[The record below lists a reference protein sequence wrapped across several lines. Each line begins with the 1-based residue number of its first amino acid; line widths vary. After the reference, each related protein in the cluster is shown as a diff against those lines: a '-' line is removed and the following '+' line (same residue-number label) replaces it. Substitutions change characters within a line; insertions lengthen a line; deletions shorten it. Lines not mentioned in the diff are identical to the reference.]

1 MNGRYLLDTNIV
13 IALFAQ
19 EELIQE
25 RLRQASEVFLSS
37 IVLGELYYGAER
49 SIRVDENIQRINE
62 FASTMV
68 VIGCNQET
76 ARQYGQI
83 KNVLRAKGRPIPEN
97 DIWIAAQAQQQQ
109 VTLVARDDHFQEI
122 DAISLERWERN

>member
-1 MNGRYLLDTNIV
+1 MNGRYLLDTNII

-19 EELIQE
+19 EEIIQE
-25 RLRQASEVFLSS
+25 RLNQAVEVFLSS

-49 SIRVDENIQRINE
+49 SIRVDENMQRIDE
-62 FASTMV
+62 FASTTV

-83 KNVLRAKGRPIPEN
+83 KNALRAKGRPIPEN
-97 DIWIAAQAQQQQ
+97 DIWIAAQTLQHQL
-109 VTLVARDDHFQEI
+109 TLVARDDHFREI

>member
-25 RLRQASEVFLSS
+25 HLHQAVEIFLSS

-49 SIRVDENIQRINE
+49 SIRVDET
-62 FASTMV
+62 FSA
-68 VIGCNQET
+68 
-76 ARQYGQI
+76 
-83 KNVLRAKGRPIPEN
+83 
-97 DIWIAAQAQQQQ
+97 
-109 VTLVARDDHFQEI
+109 
-122 DAISLERWERN
+122 